1 MVDHAEDICRH
12 VEHNILIMRIVTV
25 VLPLLLHLLH
35 AEGGVGHALVLQL
48 HLLTGTFTCY
58 QNIFIFSGF

>member
-25 VLPLLLHLLH
+25 VLPLLLHLLN
-35 AEGGVGHALVLQL
+35 AEGRVGHVLVLPAAPSHWYFYL
-48 HLLTGTFTCY
+48 LSEHFHL
-58 QNIFIFSGF
+58 